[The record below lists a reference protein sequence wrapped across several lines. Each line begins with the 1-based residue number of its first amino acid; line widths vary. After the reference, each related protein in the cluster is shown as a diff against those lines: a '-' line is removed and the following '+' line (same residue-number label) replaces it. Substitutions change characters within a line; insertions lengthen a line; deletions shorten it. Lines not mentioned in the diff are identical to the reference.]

1 MPKVK
6 KNKGG
11 GGEKS
16 EPVALADQILEA
28 NTVRARGRAKSR
40 DSRAEAEDTYVDERL
55 SRKILQQARIQQE
68 ELQTEYGLAPE
79 KKKSPV
85 TTLGNASRLQVRF
98 YVDDLKLSHVQS
110 QQTPLTVQ
118 GLLFGDLLRIK
129 IMTKLHWEIF
139 FYLLNKILV
148 YGGKKRCILNMLDRV
163 NLRQM
168 VEPIK
173 KQFLYDP
180 IVTF

>member
-16 EPVALADQILEA
+16 GPVALADQILEA
-28 NTVRARGRAKSR
+28 NTVRARGRVKSR
-40 DSRAEAEDTYVDERL
+40 DSRAEAEDKYVDERL

-85 TTLGNASRLQVRF
+85 TILGNVL
-98 YVDDLKLSHVQS
+98 
-110 QQTPLTVQ
+110 
-118 GLLFGDLLRIK
+118 
-129 IMTKLHWEIF
+129 
-139 FYLLNKILV
+139 
-148 YGGKKRCILNMLDRV
+148 
-163 NLRQM
+163 
-168 VEPIK
+168 
-173 KQFLYDP
+173 
-180 IVTF
+180 